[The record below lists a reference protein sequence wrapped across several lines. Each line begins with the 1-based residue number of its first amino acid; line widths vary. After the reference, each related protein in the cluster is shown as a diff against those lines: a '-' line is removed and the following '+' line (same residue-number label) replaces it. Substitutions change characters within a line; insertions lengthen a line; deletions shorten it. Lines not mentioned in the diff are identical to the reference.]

1 MTREE
6 REDAI
11 KFFEEVAKK
20 EVDNANYS
28 KLAIEAL
35 QDRIV
40 TRQQLRDLYDK
51 FDKKTWSESEDVRGD
66 NMIEIGTARQI
77 LCDLFC
83 ELGVWDEGKEPEI

>member
-40 TRQQLRDLYDK
+40 TRQQLSDL
-51 FDKKTWSESEDVRGD
+51 
-66 NMIEIGTARQI
+66 
-77 LCDLFC
+77 
-83 ELGVWDEGKEPEI
+83 